1 MSFETEKYEIS
12 FLLSEDSSPKDCT
25 NILELAGAKIIR
37 ENDLG
42 VRKLAYP
49 IVKITSARLYAVIF
63 EMLKTDLPKLEKALR
78 LDKTIIRYL
87 IIKELR
93 VSIPKPAKEGS
104 TEDAE
109 KKIVEKAETKTEEVP
124 VEKKEVVEEAAPEI
138 KEEEKVVE
146 TVKKAEE
153 VKKTAEL
160 AKKSEKVEK
169 KAEEKSEEK
178 PKRRKVQKPVKI
190 AADQLDKKLEE
201 LTLD

>member
-1 MSFETEKYEIS
+1 MSSEIEKYEIS
-12 FLLSEDSSPKDCT
+12 FLLSEDSSVKDCT

-104 TEDAE
+104 TEDTE
-109 KKIVEKAETKTEEVP
+109 KKIDKKAEAKTEEVP
-124 VEKKEVVEEAAPEI
+124 VEKKEVVKEVAPEI
-138 KEEEKVVE
+138 KEEDRVVE
-146 TVKKAEE
+146 TEKKVEE
-153 VKKTAEL
+153 VKKTTEV
-160 AKKSEKVEK
+160 VEK
-169 KAEEKSEEK
+169 AEKAEKKTEKKTEEK
-178 PKRRKVQKPVKI
+178 PKRRKIQKPVKI

>member
-93 VSIPKPAKEGS
+93 VSVPKPAKEGS

-109 KKIVEKAETKTEEVP
+109 KKIVEKAETKSEEVP
-124 VEKKEVVEEAAPEI
+124 VEKKEVSKEATPEI
-138 KEEEKVVE
+138 KEEKVVE
-146 TVKKAEE
+146 TEKKAEE
-153 VKKTAEL
+153 VKKTAEV